1 MALQTRL
8 QQQIAVQLKKQEAG
22 CRMVG
27 DEVLG
32 RRQEDATV
40 AGDAGWRRGRG
51 EDVVEQLDVIV
62 GSEMI
67 VKAPEHADRKWE
79 ATS

>member
-8 QQQIAVQLKKQEAG
+8 QQQIAVQLKKQEVG

-27 DEVLG
+27 DEALG
-32 RRQEDATV
+32 RRQEAATV

-51 EDVVEQLDVIV
+51 GDVVEQLDVVV
-62 GSEMI
+62 GSKMI